1 MTAKMKRR
9 DFITLLGGAAAWP
22 LTARAQQAAIPVIG
36 FLNTGSPQTRAHL
49 TAALRQGLGELGY
62 VEGQNVAIE
71 YRWAEGRYD
80 RLPALA
86 TELVQRQVAVI
97 VTGFGVNAALAAK
110 AATST
115 IPVVFAI
122 GDDPVKAGLVVSF
135 SRPGGN
141 VTGVSYFTLEM
152 GGKRLGLLREL
163 VSGAP
168 RIALLVN
175 PNLASAA
182 TAIKEA
188 QAAASAIG
196 QQIDVFHAST
206 NREIDTAFA
215 ALIQRQDAAVLVIPD
230 ALFFDRR
237 IQLVTLAVRHAV
249 PAIYASREYAEAG
262 GLMSY
267 GTDLADVLRQVGA
280 YAGRILKGAKPADLP
295 IVQPTKF
302 ELVVNMQTAKLI
314 GLEIPPALLARA
326 DEVIE

>member
-1 MTAKMKRR
+1 MSDMKRR
-9 DFITLLGGAAAWP
+9 AFIALLGGAAAWP

-141 VTGVSYFTLEM
+141 VTGVSYFTLE
-152 GGKRLGLLREL
+152 RLGLLREL

-215 ALIQRQDAAVLVIPD
+215 ALIQRQDAAVLVIC
-230 ALFFDRR
+230 R
-237 IQLVTLAVRHAV
+237 
-249 PAIYASREYAEAG
+249 
-262 GLMSY
+262 
-267 GTDLADVLRQVGA
+267 
-280 YAGRILKGAKPADLP
+280 
-295 IVQPTKF
+295 
-302 ELVVNMQTAKLI
+302 
-314 GLEIPPALLARA
+314 
-326 DEVIE
+326 